1 MQELSSTS
9 LVIQSYHPQQSAE
22 AAPIPTVGSKTSI
35 KEWSKQPPVLAEEA
49 DSEAI
54 EHAIQTSSTSF
65 EKDQT

>member
-1 MQELSSTS
+1 M
-9 LVIQSYHPQQSAE
+9 
-22 AAPIPTVGSKTSI
+22 PTVGSKTSI